1 MPADGHPVTVTLPTW
16 FDDEVVDEHAVGTG
30 HLVVRLGGGRYAVR
44 ATDVAEVL
52 PVPVRTRVP
61 GTPGWIAG
69 VANWRGHVL
78 PVVDLRPLL
87 GLPSSPLPTSARVV
101 VVAVDDLELG
111 VLAEAV
117 SGLMDV
123 ADDPAPAPGAL
134 PPGADDLVAGV
145 AHGDPA
151 GPVAVLA
158 TAGLL
163 GLRARLVR
171 R

>member
-1 MPADGHPVTVTLPTW
+1 MTTLPTW
-16 FDDEVVDEHAVGTG
+16 FDDEVVAEPEIGTG

-44 ATDVAEVL
+44 AVDVAEVL
-52 PVPVRTRVP
+52 PVPPRTRVP
-61 GTPGWIAG
+61 GTPVWVAG

-87 GLPSSPLPTSARVV
+87 GLVVAPLPTSARVA
-101 VVAVDDLELG
+101 VVAVDDIEVG

-117 SGLMDV
+117 TGLLDV
-123 ADDPAPAPGAL
+123 GEDLAPTPGAL
-134 PPGADDLVAGV
+134 PAGADDLVAGV

-151 GPVAVLA
+151 GPVAVLS
-158 TAGLL
+158 TEGLL
-163 GLRARLVR
+163 GLRARLPR

>member
-1 MPADGHPVTVTLPTW
+1 MTLALPTW
-16 FDDEVVDEHAVGTG
+16 FDDETVVEPAVGTG

-52 PVPVRTRVP
+52 PVPARTRVP
-61 GTPGWIAG
+61 GTPGWVAG

-78 PVVDLRPLL
+78 PVVDLRPVL

-101 VVAVDDLELG
+101 VIAVDDLELG

-117 SGLMDV
+117 SGLLDV
-123 ADDPAPAPGAL
+123 DDDPAAAPGAL
-134 PPGADDLVAGV
+134 PPGAEDLVAGV

-151 GPVAVLA
+151 GPVAVLS
-158 TAGLL
+158 TSGLL
-163 GLRARLVR
+163 GLRARLAHR
-171 R
+171 